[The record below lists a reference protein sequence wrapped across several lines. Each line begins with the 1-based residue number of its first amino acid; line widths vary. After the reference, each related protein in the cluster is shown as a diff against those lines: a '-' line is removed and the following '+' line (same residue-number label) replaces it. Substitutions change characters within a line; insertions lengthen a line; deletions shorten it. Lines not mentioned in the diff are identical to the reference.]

1 MNAVMQCDDD
11 PRSREAD
18 TVDLRAKLKGDDG
31 LLLCIVPYN
40 DLAEQE

>member
-18 TVDLRAKLKGDDG
+18 TIDLGAKLKGNDD
-31 LLLCIVPYN
+31 LLLRIIPYY
-40 DLAEQE
+40 DLAKY